1 MKHLRL
7 VLRMGK
13 ATGVDIVSEHRSGR
27 LSQDEWA
34 GMVQSCRSCEW
45 AGRCPAWLD
54 ENQSIAEAPETCPN
68 RARFAEL
75 RNGRTEE

>member
-1 MKHLRL
+1 MSDPFFHP
-7 VLRMGK
+7 
-13 ATGVDIVSEHRSGR
+13 VSGF
-27 LSQDEWA
+27 
-34 GMVQSCRSCEW
+34 EW